1 MAAMTRFEETGVW
14 ILTDSPIWRQS
25 RARLRP
31 IRGSCPNS
39 CLLTCDFILDSGPAP
54 GDLDVTVTVTQ
65 QPSKFDWRH
74 HEPHPQ
80 VSFRRHPR
88 CRHGLGEH
96 RARFGV
102 RRGDHERRRLLP
114 LLELQLIVRV
124 DRENSIP
131 MSHMTPGSRSSG
143 RVDPGWKRSGDLW
156 NAPAVSALSLPG
168 HSYRDFS

>member
-1 MAAMTRFEETGVW
+1 MTKFGETDAW
-14 ILTDSPIWRQS
+14 ILTDSPIWRQP
-25 RARLRP
+25 RARARP

-39 CLLTCDFILDSGPAP
+39 RVLTCDFILDSGPAS

-65 QPSKFDWRH
+65 QPFQFDWRY
-74 HEPHPQ
+74 HESHPQ
-80 VSFRRHPR
+80 VGFCRCPR

-114 LLELQLIVRV
+114 LLRLQLIVRV
-124 DRENSIP
+124 DRESSIP
-131 MSHMTPGSRSSG
+131 MSHMTPGSRSNG

-156 NAPAVSALSLPG
+156 NASAVSALSLPG
-168 HSYRDFS
+168 HSYSDFS